1 MKDLTQ
7 KETAVLKECI
17 DDHIDFPVNQQIKA
31 KLWGRSSDEIHDDCS
46 QHVDL
51 QLDLHF
57 QSIADEFDVDSGDIT
72 PDQSMRLSEIA
83 RQLTE
88 LSVEYVKQNKGY

>member
-7 KETAVLKECI
+7 EESAVLLECI
-17 DDHIDFPVNQQIKA
+17 DNYIDYPVNQQIKA
-31 KLWGRSSDEIHDDCS
+31 KLFSRSDDEIYGDCS
-46 QHVDL
+46 QHVDV

-57 QSIADEFDVDSGDIT
+57 QSIAEEFDVASGDIT
-72 PDQSMRLSEIA
+72 PCQAMKLSEIA
-83 RQLTE
+83 RELTE

>member
-7 KETAVLKECI
+7 EESEVLRKCI
-17 DDHIDFPVNQQIKA
+17 DNYIDFPVNKDIK
-31 KLWGRSSDEIHDDCS
+31 KKVFGRSVDEIHDECS
-46 QHVDL
+46 QHVDV
-51 QLDLHF
+51 QLDFYF
-57 QSIADEFDVDSGDIT
+57 QAIAEEFDVDSGDIT
-72 PDQSMRLSEIA
+72 PCQSMRISEIA